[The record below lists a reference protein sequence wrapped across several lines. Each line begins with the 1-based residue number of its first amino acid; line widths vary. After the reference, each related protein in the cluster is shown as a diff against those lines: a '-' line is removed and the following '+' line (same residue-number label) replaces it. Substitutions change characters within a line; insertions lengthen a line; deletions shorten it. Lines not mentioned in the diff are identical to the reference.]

1 MKPTHLQNIRQHG
14 QIHGI
19 RQDQMMTGGLQIGL
33 GQIGCPVRDSCRQK
47 AQMITRS
54 GSRRAGPEVSDFG
67 GLRRGCRCIVSRRSS
82 RTFRH
87 DWIRR
92 WSCRRREVVARIESR
107 EYPTD
112 SSEKVLSSLYFS
124 SLGFFKSKGK
134 RSYWSFGVLMC
145 SWRVKRTTL
154 DVYLLACAAFRRIV
168 CTTKPVRTTHSR
180 WAKAIEPGKRFYIR
194 LRYGMLGVLH
204 CMYMDKN
211 IHMYSTYILLRITRQ
226 PTHRP
231 IFGGIFRSLRRTST
245 RSHGAAG
252 QRLLLRYC

>member
-1 MKPTHLQNIRQHG
+1 MCRGGKAWWRCWCGGTR
-14 QIHGI
+14 
-19 RQDQMMTGGLQIGL
+19 RCMTAP
-33 GQIGCPVRDSCRQK
+33 C
-47 AQMITRS
+47 
-54 GSRRAGPEVSDFG
+54 

-92 WSCRRREVVARIESR
+92 WSWRRREKR
-107 EYPTD
+107 EKQQTRCTDRVPGKSKND
-112 SSEKVLSSLYFS
+112 SSEKALSSLYFS

-154 DVYLLACAAFRRIV
+154 DVYLLARAAFRRIV
-168 CTTKPVRTTHSR
+168 CTTKPVRTR

-204 CMYMDKN
+204 CMYMYKN

-226 PTHRP
+226 PTIDR
-231 IFGGIFRSLRRTST
+231 FS
-245 RSHGAAG
+245 AG
-252 QRLLLRYC
+252 SFDHCAEQARDPMAQQVSDCCCDIAREL